1 MKNMSNPTAADALPV
16 SISDFNVQRIG
27 DGIPLIFLH
36 GYMLD
41 HTCMKATFEPLFSG
55 QPQHVSYTSS
65 NSIHGGLSIERIY
78 LDLPGMGASQNYQ
91 HIQNADDM
99 IEALVQ
105 LITLLVGDKPFLLAG
120 MSYGGY
126 LARGV
131 LRRLPHQVRGLLLFV
146 PVVFPLHADRT
157 LPSHEVLFEDTSFTQ
172 GLTDEQR
179 TTLRAM
185 NVVITERIFLR
196 GAFEFDAAIA
206 RGDLAFLER
215 YQAQG
220 YEATYSVEDAN
231 GDFMAPVMILAGK
244 QDSVVGYQ
252 DQYLLSRHFRHCTFL
267 ALDCAGHGLHLEQ
280 ERLFAAL
287 VTQWLTSVERAN
299 WDTPQEITR

>member
-1 MKNMSNPTAADALPV
+1 MTNTSTPTATSELPIN
-16 SISDFNVQRIG
+16 ISDFNIQRIG
-27 DGIPLIFLH
+27 EGMPLIFLH

-41 HTCMKATFEPLFSG
+41 HTCMKATFEPLFTG
-55 QPQHVSYTSS
+55 QPLIVGHPQQRP
-65 NSIHGGLSIERIY
+65 LQIERIY

-105 LITLLVGDKPFLLAG
+105 LITALVGDKPFLLAG

-131 LRRLPHQVRGLLLFV
+131 LRRFQHQVRGLLLFV

-157 LPSHEVLFEDTSFTQ
+157 LPGHEVLFEDKSFTQ
-172 GLTDEQR
+172 GLTEAQR
-179 TTLRAM
+179 TTLREM

-206 RGDLAFLER
+206 RGDQGFLVR

-220 YEATYSVEDAN
+220 YEATYSVDDAN

-252 DQYLLSRHFRHCTFL
+252 DQYLLAQQFRHSTFV
-267 ALDCAGHGLHLEQ
+267 ALDGAGHGLHLEQ
-280 ERLFAAL
+280 ESLFSAL
-287 VTQWLTSVERAN
+287 VTQWLTSVDRAQWN
-299 WDTPQEITR
+299 AATEIAR

>member
-1 MKNMSNPTAADALPV
+1 MKNMSNPTAATKLPV

-27 DGIPLIFLH
+27 EGTPLIFLH

-55 QPQHVSYTSS
+55 QSQHVSYTSS
-65 NSIHGGLSIERIY
+65 NSIHAGLSVERIY

-105 LITLLVGDKPFLLAG
+105 LITTLVGDKPFLLAG

-131 LRRLPHQVRGLLLFV
+131 LRRFRLQVRGLLLFV

-157 LPSHEVLFEDTSFTQ
+157 LPAHEVLFEDTSFTQ
-172 GLTDEQR
+172 GLTVEQR
-179 TTLRAM
+179 ATLREM

-206 RGDLAFLER
+206 RGDQGFLER
-215 YQAQG
+215 FQAQG
-220 YEATYSVEDAN
+220 YEATYSVDDAN

-252 DQYLLSRHFRHCTFL
+252 DQYLLAQQFRHSTFV

-280 ERLFAAL
+280 ESLFSAL
-287 VTQWLTSVERAN
+287 VTQWLTSVDRAQWN
-299 WDTPQEITR
+299 AATEIAR